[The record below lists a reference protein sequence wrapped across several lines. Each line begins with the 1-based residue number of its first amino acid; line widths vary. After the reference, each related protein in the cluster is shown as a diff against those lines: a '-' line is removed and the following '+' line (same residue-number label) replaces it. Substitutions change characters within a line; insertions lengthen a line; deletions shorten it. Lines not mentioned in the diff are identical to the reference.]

1 MLYNLKLVE
10 VVDLIYNCEVL
21 CFNLGYNA
29 NYPVQDFVCVC
40 ACVRAC
46 ARVPVCSSV
55 LNPSKCILI
64 NCVSDSVTTSFYTFS
79 NSVFIYCLVI

>member
-21 CFNLGYNA
+21 CFNLGYNT

-40 ACVRAC
+40 VCVCARARARAC
-46 ARVPVCSSV
+46 APVRPSV
-55 LNPSKCILI
+55 HPSLI
-64 NCVSDSVTTSFYTFS
+64 PQ
-79 NSVFIYCLVI
+79 SVFLEIV